1 MGGDRGKQD
10 PDGAGSTCP
19 ACPASRANVL
29 PRDTVRF
36 PDTRESALS
45 KLHRKA
51 AGAMKRS
58 NSYLHVFINRDGGGL
73 LSPDA
78 FPLYQL
84 GAAGESC
91 AGITGAHGLM
101 ASPEQL
107 RTPAELGCGLYLL
120 WEEVSSQ
127 VFRPFS

>member
-1 MGGDRGKQD
+1 MGKQD
-10 PDGAGSTCP
+10 PDGAGSTHP
-19 ACPASRANVL
+19 VCPASRANVL

-51 AGAMKRS
+51 VEAMKRS
-58 NSYLHVFINRDGGGL
+58 NSYLHVFINSDGGGL
-73 LSPDA
+73 LGPDA
-78 FPLYQL
+78 LPFYRL
-84 GAAGESC
+84 GAAGEGC
-91 AGITGAHGLM
+91 AGNTGAHGLM

-107 RTPAELGCGLYLL
+107 CTPSEPGCGLYLL